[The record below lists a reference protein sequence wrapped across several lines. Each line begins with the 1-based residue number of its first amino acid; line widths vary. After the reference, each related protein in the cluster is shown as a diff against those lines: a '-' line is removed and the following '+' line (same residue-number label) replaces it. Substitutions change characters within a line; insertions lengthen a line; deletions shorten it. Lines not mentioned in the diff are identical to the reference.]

1 MLNVNFS
8 QLDIVGSVLIEPGA
22 TATAPDGYSFVM
34 LCAATSNYLD
44 IGVTGTTGL
53 SAANIYFTN
62 LVPLTGTS
70 FFGVG
75 VTGST
80 GISGSSSNFSIS
92 RNSNQPLI
100 GRWRIVRPATY
111 GVIAYLA
118 R

>member
-8 QLDIVGSVLIEPGA
+8 QLDIVGSAYVPAGV
-22 TATAPDGYSFVM
+22 TATAPAGYSFVM
-34 LCAATSNYLD
+34 LCAATSNYVD
-44 IGVTGTTGL
+44 TGVTGTTA
-53 SAANIYFTN
+53 SAAANIYFTN

-75 VTGST
+75 VTGA
-80 GISGSSSNFSIS
+80 GGSAGTNSNFSIS